1 MKRLLLFWLLLAAVA
16 GAQAVA
22 RRPDCYFPFQTQA
35 GGRFLIADNRLAAC
49 TSWTLA
55 YANAGFTAVGVEVDY
70 APDAGGAPGSWA
82 IWPTPDLASGTT
94 LPLTAATQAQAS
106 LYKYRPWV
114 SVNATLSG
122 SGTLSGA
129 LFGFRAAAGQDAS
142 ASAGHVIVDAGTLTA
157 GQGAAAGLAAA
168 WPTLLTDGA
177 GHALGVGPGSNT
189 NALNVA
195 MGGADAG
202 NNLAYLRV
210 DGWGDGTSTAI
221 KGGYVFA
228 PVMAFNGSTFD
239 RLRDDG
245 NKNLLVSLAQGG
257 NQATVSATSGLR
269 VEAGPTV
276 LVSNATQAFFSS
288 AVTNPV
294 TVKLAGGNL
303 YGYHLFNPNATTCY
317 LQVFNVLAPSVSLG
331 TTQPVFS
338 LPIGTQPIAVG
349 PSPLAFANFTA
360 AISVA
365 ATTTPFGGVACATG
379 MVVNLF
385 YE

>member
-1 MKRLLLFWLLLAAVA
+1 MKRLVLLSLLLSAVA

-22 RRPDCYFPFQTQA
+22 RKPDCYFPFQTQT

-55 YANAGFTAVGVEVDY
+55 YANAGFTTVAVEVDY
-70 APDAGGAPGSWA
+70 AADLGGAPGTWA
-82 IWPTPDLASGTT
+82 IWPAGDVASGTA
-94 LPLTAATQAQAS
+94 LPLTVATQAQAS
-106 LYKYRPWV
+106 FYKYRPWV
-114 SVNATLSG
+114 SVNTTLIG
-122 SGTLSGA
+122 TGTLSGA
-129 LFGFRAAAGQDAS
+129 LLGFRAGAGQDAS
-142 ASAGHVIVDAGTLTA
+142 ASVGHVIVDSGMLAA
-157 GQGAAAGLAAA
+157 SQGPAAAAAGA
-168 WPTLLTDGA
+168 WPTTLTDGA
-177 GHALGVGPGSNT
+177 GHALGVGPGTNT

-195 MGGADAG
+195 IGGADAG
-202 NNLAYLRV
+202 NNYAYLRV

-228 PVMAFNGSTFD
+228 PVMAFNGSSFD

-245 NKNLLVSLAQGG
+245 NKNLLVSIAQGG
-257 NQATVSATSGLR
+257 NQATVSATNGMR

-276 LVSNATQAFFSS
+276 LASNATLAFFSS

-294 TVKLAGGNL
+294 TVKLSGGNL
-303 YGYHLFNPNATTCY
+303 YGYHLYNPNAATCY

-365 ATTTPFGGVACATG
+365 ATTTPFGGAVCATG

-385 YE
+385 YQ